1 MIAGILRALARKAFK
16 EKAKKNIVRGN
27 YWESLVGD
35 QKRLP
40 EAFEF
45 MRGYAKRQPMEGF
58 MKFGKLTPKDL
69 KALPTHVDTVPLRK
83 SIKEGKGII
92 NNLFRGET
100 LYPDAKFISKTGLD
114 QTRGGVKPGQW
125 WSAEPFESAS
135 YAIRPSKGIM
145 GSDIANPGVIRRMK
159 MNKDIRDM
167 GSMKNR
173 GTAWTHFHPPQNM
186 IDDAKI
192 SMFYSVINRLREMGL
207 KDSQIFKYIGQIMK
221 KKNKAGKRDWMLYNS
236 GGMV

>member
-1 MIAGILRALARKAFK
+1 MIGILRALARKAFK

-83 SIKEGKGII
+83 SIREGKGII

-100 LYPDAKFISKTGLD
+100 LYPDAKYISKTGLESSA
-114 QTRGGVKPGQW
+114 GVKPGQW
-125 WSAEPFESAS
+125 WSAEPLEAAT

-145 GSDIANPGVIRRMK
+145 GIDSANPGVIRRMSV
-159 MNKDIRDM
+159 NKNIEDM
-167 GSMKNR
+167 GDMMQR
-173 GTAWTHFHPPQNM
+173 GTGKTHFHPTQDM
-186 IDDAKI
+186 IDNSKI
-192 SMFYSVINRLREMGL
+192 SLFYSVINRLRELGF
-207 KDSQIFKYIGQIMK
+207 KDAKIFKYIGQIMR
-221 KKNKAGKRDWMLYNS
+221 KKNAAGKRDYMLYNS
-236 GGMV
+236 GGIV